1 MSAGD
6 LTSLGNVKQYLGLLG
21 RNITAI
27 TRANPCVVTCPSHSL
42 VSGSQVGITGVNGM
56 SILNN
61 QIFTIITIDANTFS
75 LAVDSSNYTA
85 YTSGGYVSTDDV
97 ILGRLINQTSQYI
110 KGKVQRELTLNTYSE
125 YYSTESGQNRVC
137 LNEYPVN
144 TVYTVTLDGVA
155 IPESTN
161 LSMAGWTLQS
171 PNLLVFRNMVVASGV
186 NNIYV
191 SYSAGFSSPPVDI
204 EQACIELTAWRYRE
218 RDRIGQENKSINGE
232 SVSFITNKS
241 NLPHI
246 TDILDDYKRVTPR
259 LTSGILVSNPTPTT
273 QQATVII
280 TTSTT
285 SANQVVDSILA
296 SQFSAVQYLVQI
308 NSQSN
313 YQISQITIASDGT
326 NVSFSEYGMVSSGGI
341 LATFTADISSGY
353 IRLLTT
359 PTYAISV
366 VKAFRTA
373 IPK

>member
-1 MSAGD
+1 M
-6 LTSLGNVKQYLGLLG
+6 NNP
-21 RNITAI
+21 NI
-27 TRANPCVVTCPSHSL
+27 
-42 VSGSQVGITGVNGM
+42 
-56 SILNN
+56 IL
-61 QIFTIITIDANTFS
+61 
-75 LAVDSSNYTA
+75 
-85 YTSGGYVSTDDV
+85 
-97 ILGRLINQTSQYI
+97 
-110 KGKVQRELTLNTYSE
+110 
-125 YYSTESGQNRVC
+125 
-137 LNEYPVN
+137 
-144 TVYTVTLDGVA
+144 
-155 IPESTN
+155 
-161 LSMAGWTLQS
+161 
-171 PNLLVFRNMVVASGV
+171 

-191 SYSAGFSSPPVDI
+191 SYSAGFASPPVDI

-259 LTSGILVSNPTPTT
+259 LTSGILTSNPTPTT
-273 QQATVII
+273 QQATVIM

-359 PTYAISV
+359 PTYAVTV

>member
-1 MSAGD
+1 
-6 LTSLGNVKQYLGLLG
+6 
-21 RNITAI
+21 
-27 TRANPCVVTCPSHSL
+27 
-42 VSGSQVGITGVNGM
+42 VGITGVNGM

-75 LAVDSSNYTA
+75 IAVDSSNYTA

-97 ILGRLINQTSQYI
+97 ILGRLISQTSQYI

-137 LNEYPVN
+137 LNEYPVI
-144 TVYTVTLDGVA
+144 TVYSVTLDGIA
-155 IPESTN
+155 IPESTS
-161 LSMAGWTLQS
+161 LSSAGWTLQF
-171 PNLLVFRNMVVASGV
+171 PNLLVFRNMAVASGV
-186 NNIYV
+186 NNIYA
-191 SYSAGFSSPPVDI
+191 SYSAGFASPPVDI

-259 LTSGILVSNPTPTT
+259 LTSGILTSNPTPTT
-273 QQATVII
+273 QQATVIM

-359 PTYAISV
+359 PTYAVTV